1 MTNQAPS
8 MSKSL
13 PTIELGGLRL
23 HALTEEACIGHI
35 LSELKE
41 GRGGWVVTPNLDHLR
56 RFQHDID
63 FRALVAQANLV
74 TADGMPLIWMSR
86 IQGTLLPER
95 VAGSSLINTLSRA
108 AAREGMSV
116 FLLGGDPGTA
126 QEAGAILC
134 QRNPGLRLAGTS
146 CPQIGPVLEDSTR
159 QRLAAEL
166 AAALPDIVFVGLG
179 SPKQER
185 VIANLRGCV
194 PAAWWLGVGVSFS
207 FVCNRVHRAPVWMQ
221 KLGLEWLHRLW
232 QEPGRLARRYL
243 IEGLPFAAIM
253 FARCSCRRLF
263 GRPKNWTKSA

>member
-8 MSKSL
+8 KSELL

-23 HALTEEACIGHI
+23 HALTEEACVAHI
-35 LSELKE
+35 ICELKE
-41 GRGGWVVTPNLDHLR
+41 ERGGWVVTPNLDHLR
-56 RFQHDID
+56 RFQHDVD
-63 FRALVAQANLV
+63 FQALVAQANLV

-86 IQGTLLPER
+86 VQGTLLPER

-146 CPQIGPVLEDSTR
+146 CPQIGAGLDDSTC
-159 QRLAAEL
+159 QQLAAEL
-166 AAALPDIVFVGLG
+166 VAARPDIVFVGLG

-185 VIANLRGCV
+185 VISRLRSCL

-207 FVCNRVHRAPVWMQ
+207 FVCNRVRRAPTWMQ

-243 IEGLPFAAIM
+243 IEGLPFAALM
-253 FARCSCRRLF
+253 FARCSWRRLV
-263 GRPKNWTKSA
+263 GCPENKTKSV